1 MTALSMEEAIAR
13 SKAVEAVVVGSGVVQ
28 DAGRIFRQH
37 FGDGP
42 ALLFADDNTYR
53 AAGEATRQAFA
64 DAGLKTRCHILPAS
78 PRPKPSVDL
87 AEKLQAALEA
97 GETPVAIGSGVL
109 NDVVK
114 YAAFKAG
121 LPYMVVAT
129 AASMDGY
136 TSAGAPLSVGG
147 FKMTIQCQPARV
159 LLADLEILAAA
170 PPDMAGWG
178 FGDLAGKVPAGG
190 DWIVADALGVEP
202 IDDVAWPL
210 VQTDLKRRL
219 DAAEAVGR
227 ADPDAIAE
235 LFEGLTLVGL
245 AMELYGSS
253 RPASGADHQIAHL
266 WEMEGLS
273 QDGEV
278 VSHGSCV
285 SVATMATA
293 RLFDWVLDQD
303 LTAIDVDDLVA
314 RAPDLAAKEQMMEEA
329 FGKGEIVTRSMDET
343 AAKHAEGEALRQRLG
358 EIVRT
363 WPTLRQRLQDHVL
376 RADTI
381 AERLGA
387 AGAPIEAADIG
398 VLPDHLR
405 RTVLSARFMRS
416 RYTIL
421 DLLDETG
428 LLPQA
433 MDAVFA
439 NPPGAMTRGA
449 AQ

>member
-1 MTALSMEEAIAR
+1 MDEAIAR
-13 SKAVEAVVVGSGVVQ
+13 SKAVEAVVVGSGVVR
-28 DAGRIFRQH
+28 DAGAIFKQH

-42 ALLFADDNTYR
+42 ALLFADDNTFR
-53 AAGEATRQAFA
+53 AAGEATREAFA
-64 DAGLKTRCHILPAS
+64 AAGIATRWHILPAS
-78 PRPKPSVDL
+78 PRPKPSVAL
-87 AEKLQAALEA
+87 AETLQAVLAP

-114 YAAFKAG
+114 YAAFKAER
-121 LPYMVVAT
+121 PYMVVAT

-136 TSAGAPLSVGG
+136 TSAGAPLSVDG
-147 FKMTIQCQPARV
+147 FKMTIQCKPARV
-159 LLADLEILAAA
+159 LLADLEILTAA

-190 DWIVADALGVEP
+190 DWIIADALGVEP

-227 ADPDAIAE
+227 AEPDAIAE

-245 AMELYGSS
+245 AMELHDSS

-285 SVATMATA
+285 SVATMATT
-293 RLFDWVLDQD
+293 RLFDWVIGQD
-303 LTAIDVDDLVA
+303 LTDLDVDALVA
-314 RAPDLAAKEQMMEEA
+314 DAPDLAAKERMMEAA
-329 FGKGEIVTRSMDET
+329 FGKGEIVNRSMDET
-343 AAKHAEGEALRQRLG
+343 AQKHADGEALRRRLVRIVETWPALCQRLH
-358 EIVRT
+358 
-363 WPTLRQRLQDHVL
+363 DHLL

-381 AERLGA
+381 ADRLRA
-387 AGAPIEAADIG
+387 AGAPVEAADIG
-398 VLPDHLR
+398 VTADHLWQ
-405 RTVLSARFMRS
+405 TVLSARFMRS

-421 DLLDETG
+421 DLLDEAG

-433 MDAVFA
+433 MEAVFA
-439 NPPGAMTRGA
+439 RPDGIMAKGS